1 MTTTDNHTAAGTTAA
16 GIWQSHHLF
25 LHSTTEDTDRFLTR
39 DAAPLLDRLV
49 TAGEAAD
56 WFFIRYGQDGPH
68 LRIRVRT
75 TATAADLTRLP
86 DLPDLLARRAR
97 QVPAVPGPWPSRH
110 AEIRAVPYVPETRR
124 YGGPRALPVAEA
136 LFADSTR
143 TALDVLRALPAT
155 NTAASRLTAAADLA
169 HTTAYALG
177 MDPLAAARWLRAH
190 AAGWR
195 WVTEVPLLPAA
206 AVHTRVNTVHAAQRT
221 TLAGRAADLRERLQ
235 AGTAAP
241 WLAYW
246 AERVRE
252 ADAAPDGP
260 GERTRAGIW
269 GSQLHML
276 FNRLGVSPDEERAVC
291 RLAART
297 LLETDGPAG
306 FFPPGPAAPDLQY
319 LERSKFQIG
328 RGEDSAPH
336 PLPNPHPHPALAPAP
351 ASDPALAPA
360 PASDPALAPA
370 PASDPALAPAPASD
384 PALAPAPASDPAL
397 APAPAS
403 DPALAPA
410 PASDPDPAPDPAG
423 PAEIPL
429 PADPLPDVPLA
440 AVLAARSSLRGALTG
455 PLDTGTLGAL
465 LWHSLAESGR
475 SEQHLADGTTRTLA
489 HRPYP
494 SAGALHT
501 ARVRLLVLDVAGL
514 PAGTYDCVPE
524 RRTLRRIGP
533 VAPPADITALS
544 TYLSRPSTDP
554 DWIGIAQAP
563 VLLALYADLGLLR
576 RRYGLRALRLALL
589 ETGHLAQT
597 LLLTASALGLGG
609 TTLGGFHDDLAHE
622 LLGLH
627 DPDQSLQ
634 YLLPLGRSPHRHGS

>member
-1 MTTTDNHTAAGTTAA
+1 MTTTDNDTGTGAAAGT
-16 GIWQSHHLF
+16 WQSHHLF
-25 LHSTTEDTDRFLTR
+25 LHSTTEDTDRFLLR
-39 DAAPLLDRLV
+39 DAAPLLDGLV
-49 TAGEAAD
+49 AAGEAAD

-68 LRIRVRT
+68 LRIRIRT
-75 TATAADLTRLP
+75 TAAAAAADPHRLPDLP

-136 LFADSTR
+136 LFAASTR
-143 TALDVLRALPAT
+143 TALDVLRTLPAT
-155 NTAASRLTAAADLA
+155 TTAASRLTAAADLA

-221 TLAGRAADLRERLQ
+221 TLAGRAADLRERLR

-241 WLAYW
+241 WLEHW
-246 AERVRE
+246 AEQVRE
-252 ADAAPDGP
+252 ADALLGGP
-260 GERTRAGIW
+260 GEGTRAGIW

-297 LLETDGPAG
+297 LLETDAPAG
-306 FFPPGPAAPDLQY
+306 FFPPGHTAPDLQY

-328 RGEDSAPH
+328 RGEDSALR
-336 PLPNPHPHPALAPAP
+336 PLPSPSPSTAPSPSPA
-351 ASDPALAPA
+351 
-360 PASDPALAPA
+360 
-370 PASDPALAPAPASD
+370 
-384 PALAPAPASDPAL
+384 
-397 APAPAS
+397 
-403 DPALAPA
+403 
-410 PASDPDPAPDPAG
+410 AG

-429 PADPLPDVPLA
+429 PADPLPQVPLA
-440 AVLAARSSLRGALTG
+440 SVLAARSSLRGALTG

-501 ARVRLLVLDVAGL
+501 ARVRLLVLDVSGL

-533 VAPPADITALS
+533 AAPPEDITALS

-609 TTLGGFHDDLAHE
+609 TPLGGFHDDLAHE

-627 DPDQSLQ
+627 DPDQPLQ
-634 YLLPLGRSPHRHGS
+634 YLLPLGRRPHRHDR